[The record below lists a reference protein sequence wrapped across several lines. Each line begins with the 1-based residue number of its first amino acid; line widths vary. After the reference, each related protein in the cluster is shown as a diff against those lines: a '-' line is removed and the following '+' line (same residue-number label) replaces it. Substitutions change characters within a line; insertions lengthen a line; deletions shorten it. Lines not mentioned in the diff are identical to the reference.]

1 MALKRFLFSQF
12 YRLRIA
18 PWEGHPIGESLAT
31 LIAELSPR
39 RALEI
44 GCGTGDNCIY
54 LAKHGWAATGVDF
67 VDRAIAKARVK
78 AAAAGAQAT
87 FVQADVTSLDSAG
100 IGADYDLIVD
110 YWCLHGMTGADRE
123 AYVRE
128 VTAVAAPT
136 AKLYIL
142 AFRPG
147 AVVGVPGIE
156 PAEVTKLFAGNWNL
170 LKSAVETTKSRRGQI
185 PAHSY
190 LFDRT
195 P

>member
-1 MALKRFLFSQF
+1 MRVWRRWSQN
-12 YRLRIA
+12 YL
-18 PWEGHPIGESLAT
+18 PGK
-31 LIAELSPR
+31 
-39 RALEI
+39 ALEV
-44 GCGTGDNCIY
+44 GCGTSETGFY
-54 LAKHGWAATGVDF
+54 LAERRWARSRSRFRRPSHREGSP
-67 VDRAIAKARVK
+67 KAST
-78 AAAAGAQAT
+78 AGAPAT
-87 FVQADVTSLDSAG
+87 FVQADVTKLGSAG

-136 AKLYIL
+136 AKLHIL

-147 AVVGVPGIE
+147 ALVAVPGIE

-170 LKSAVETTKSRRGQI
+170 LKSAEETTTSRRGQT

-190 LFDRT
+190 LFGRT

>member
-1 MALKRFLFSQF
+1 MALKHFLFSLF
-12 YRLRIA
+12 YRLGIA
-18 PWEGHPIGESLAT
+18 PWDGHPIGESLAT
-31 LIAELSPR
+31 LVAELPPGK
-39 RALEI
+39 ALEV

-54 LAKHGWAATGVDF
+54 LAEHGWAATGVDF
-67 VDRAIAKARVK
+67 VDRAIAKARAK
-78 AAAAGAQAT
+78 ASTAGAQAT
-87 FVQADVTSLDSAG
+87 FVQADVTKLGSAG

-110 YWCLHGMTGADRE
+110 CWCLHGMTGADRE

-136 AKLYIL
+136 AKLHIL

-147 AVVGVPGIE
+147 ALVAVPGIE

-170 LKSAVETTKSRRGQI
+170 LKSAEETTTSRRGQT

-190 LFDRT
+190 LFGRT